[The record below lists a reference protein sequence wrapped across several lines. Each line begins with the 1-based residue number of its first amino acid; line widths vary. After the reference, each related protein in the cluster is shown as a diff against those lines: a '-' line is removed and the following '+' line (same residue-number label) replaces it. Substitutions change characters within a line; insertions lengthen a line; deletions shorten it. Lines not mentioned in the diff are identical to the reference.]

1 MARDR
6 GVQDLGELA
15 RGIRQAYL
23 AVDAAIPLLFAEAG
37 VVPEQASPEQEHVMA
52 LRETAFAMALQELL
66 DFDYHA
72 DPADLAAL
80 ERGILPAPRGRAE

>member
-6 GVQDLGELA
+6 DVQDLGELA

-23 AVDAAIPLLFAEAG
+23 AVSAAIPLPFAEGGIAM
-37 VVPEQASPEQEHVMA
+37 EQASPEQEHLMT
-52 LRETAFAMALQELL
+52 LRETAFAMVLQELL
-66 DFDYHA
+66 DFDHYA

-80 ERGILPAPRGRAE
+80 ARGVLPAPREG

>member
-6 GVQDLGELA
+6 DVQDLGELA

-23 AVDAAIPLLFAEAG
+23 AVNAAIPLPFAEGG
-37 VVPEQASPEQEHVMA
+37 VAMAQASPEQEHLMT
-52 LRETAFAMALQELL
+52 LRETAFAMVLQELL
-66 DFDYHA
+66 DFDHYA

-80 ERGILPAPRGRAE
+80 ARGVLPAPREG